1 MSEENF
7 NPNFRFNYLGNRI
20 MQYYDH
26 QIMGG
31 GIELKLTELGK
42 KVTSFKPNDMPL
54 RILITN
60 PRHWDFY
67 DLNDI
72 KKLFNCRPI
81 QRKKLL
87 QLMKRGESKM
97 INQTPNKLGWIKTAK
112 LKWKHSRYKNVFL
125 LKQQGSGVLNPYLLY
140 IGVDEGRYFY
150 PQKEIR
156 FINNQLDALLIAK
169 KHNQRGESKM
179 MNDL

>member
-1 MSEENF
+1 MKEENF
-7 NPNFRFNYLGNRI
+7 NPNFRFNHLGNRI

-42 KVTSFKPNDMPL
+42 KVTSFKPNSMPL

-81 QRKKLL
+81 QRKSLL
-87 QLMKRGESKM
+87 
-97 INQTPNKLGWIKTAK
+97 
-112 LKWKHSRYKNVFL
+112 
-125 LKQQGSGVLNPYLLY
+125 
-140 IGVDEGRYFY
+140 
-150 PQKEIR
+150 
-156 FINNQLDALLIAK
+156 
-169 KHNQRGESKM
+169 
-179 MNDL
+179 

>member
-1 MSEENF
+1 MKEENF
-7 NPNFRFNYLGNRI
+7 NPNFRFNHLGNRI

-31 GIELKLTELGK
+31 GIELRLTELGK
-42 KVTSFKPNDMPL
+42 KVTSFKPNSMPL

-87 QLMKRGESKM
+87 
-97 INQTPNKLGWIKTAK
+97 
-112 LKWKHSRYKNVFL
+112 
-125 LKQQGSGVLNPYLLY
+125 
-140 IGVDEGRYFY
+140 
-150 PQKEIR
+150 
-156 FINNQLDALLIAK
+156 
-169 KHNQRGESKM
+169 
-179 MNDL
+179 

>member
-1 MSEENF
+1 MKEENF
-7 NPNFRFNYLGNRI
+7 NPNFRFNHLGNRI

-42 KVTSFKPNDMPL
+42 KVTSFKPNSMPL

-60 PRHWDFY
+60 PRHWDWY

-81 QRKKLL
+81 QRKSLL
-87 QLMKRGESKM
+87 
-97 INQTPNKLGWIKTAK
+97 
-112 LKWKHSRYKNVFL
+112 
-125 LKQQGSGVLNPYLLY
+125 
-140 IGVDEGRYFY
+140 
-150 PQKEIR
+150 
-156 FINNQLDALLIAK
+156 
-169 KHNQRGESKM
+169 
-179 MNDL
+179 

>member
-1 MSEENF
+1 MKEENF

-42 KVTSFKPNDMPL
+42 KVTFFKPNNMPL

-60 PRHWDFY
+60 PRHWDWY

-72 KKLFNCRPI
+72 KKLFDYRPI

-87 QLMKRGESKM
+87 
-97 INQTPNKLGWIKTAK
+97 
-112 LKWKHSRYKNVFL
+112 
-125 LKQQGSGVLNPYLLY
+125 
-140 IGVDEGRYFY
+140 
-150 PQKEIR
+150 
-156 FINNQLDALLIAK
+156 
-169 KHNQRGESKM
+169 
-179 MNDL
+179 

>member
-1 MSEENF
+1 MEKENF
-7 NPNFRFNYLGNRI
+7 NPNFRFNYLGKRI

-42 KVTSFKPNDMPL
+42 KVTSFKPNTMPL

-67 DLNDI
+67 DLKDI

-81 QRKKLL
+81 QRKSLL
-87 QLMKRGESKM
+87 
-97 INQTPNKLGWIKTAK
+97 
-112 LKWKHSRYKNVFL
+112 
-125 LKQQGSGVLNPYLLY
+125 
-140 IGVDEGRYFY
+140 
-150 PQKEIR
+150 
-156 FINNQLDALLIAK
+156 
-169 KHNQRGESKM
+169 
-179 MNDL
+179 

>member
-1 MSEENF
+1 MKEENF
-7 NPNFRFNYLGNRI
+7 NPNFRFNYLGKRI

-42 KVTSFKPNDMPL
+42 KVTSFKPNTIPL

-60 PRHWDFY
+60 PRHWDWY

-87 QLMKRGESKM
+87 
-97 INQTPNKLGWIKTAK
+97 
-112 LKWKHSRYKNVFL
+112 
-125 LKQQGSGVLNPYLLY
+125 
-140 IGVDEGRYFY
+140 
-150 PQKEIR
+150 
-156 FINNQLDALLIAK
+156 
-169 KHNQRGESKM
+169 
-179 MNDL
+179 

>member
-1 MSEENF
+1 MNEENF
-7 NPNFRFNYLGNRI
+7 NPNFRFNYSGKRI

-42 KVTSFKPNDMPL
+42 KVTSFKPNTMPL

-67 DLNDI
+67 DLKDI

-87 QLMKRGESKM
+87 
-97 INQTPNKLGWIKTAK
+97 
-112 LKWKHSRYKNVFL
+112 
-125 LKQQGSGVLNPYLLY
+125 
-140 IGVDEGRYFY
+140 
-150 PQKEIR
+150 
-156 FINNQLDALLIAK
+156 
-169 KHNQRGESKM
+169 
-179 MNDL
+179 

>member
-7 NPNFRFNYLGNRI
+7 NPNFRFNHLGNRI

-42 KVTSFKPNDMPL
+42 KVTSFKPNTIPL

-60 PRHWDFY
+60 PRHWDWY

-87 QLMKRGESKM
+87 
-97 INQTPNKLGWIKTAK
+97 
-112 LKWKHSRYKNVFL
+112 
-125 LKQQGSGVLNPYLLY
+125 
-140 IGVDEGRYFY
+140 
-150 PQKEIR
+150 
-156 FINNQLDALLIAK
+156 
-169 KHNQRGESKM
+169 
-179 MNDL
+179 

>member
-7 NPNFRFNYLGNRI
+7 NPNFRFNHLGNRI

-42 KVTSFKPNDMPL
+42 KVTSFKPNNMPL

-72 KKLFNCRPI
+72 KKLFDYRPI
-81 QRKKLL
+81 QRKSLL
-87 QLMKRGESKM
+87 
-97 INQTPNKLGWIKTAK
+97 
-112 LKWKHSRYKNVFL
+112 
-125 LKQQGSGVLNPYLLY
+125 
-140 IGVDEGRYFY
+140 
-150 PQKEIR
+150 
-156 FINNQLDALLIAK
+156 
-169 KHNQRGESKM
+169 
-179 MNDL
+179 

>member
-1 MSEENF
+1 MNEENF
-7 NPNFRFNYLGNRI
+7 NPNFRFNYLGKRI

-42 KVTSFKPNDMPL
+42 KVVSFKPNGMPL

-60 PRHWDFY
+60 PRHWDWY
-67 DLNDI
+67 DLKDI

-87 QLMKRGESKM
+87 
-97 INQTPNKLGWIKTAK
+97 
-112 LKWKHSRYKNVFL
+112 
-125 LKQQGSGVLNPYLLY
+125 
-140 IGVDEGRYFY
+140 
-150 PQKEIR
+150 
-156 FINNQLDALLIAK
+156 
-169 KHNQRGESKM
+169 
-179 MNDL
+179 

>member
-1 MSEENF
+1 MEKENV
-7 NPNFRFNYLGNRI
+7 NPNFWFNYLGKRI

-42 KVTSFKPNDMPL
+42 KVTSFKPNTIPL

-60 PRHWDFY
+60 PRHWDWY

-87 QLMKRGESKM
+87 
-97 INQTPNKLGWIKTAK
+97 
-112 LKWKHSRYKNVFL
+112 
-125 LKQQGSGVLNPYLLY
+125 
-140 IGVDEGRYFY
+140 
-150 PQKEIR
+150 
-156 FINNQLDALLIAK
+156 
-169 KHNQRGESKM
+169 
-179 MNDL
+179 

>member
-1 MSEENF
+1 MNEENF
-7 NPNFRFNYLGNRI
+7 NPNFRFNHLGNRI

-31 GIELKLTELGK
+31 GIELRLTELGK
-42 KVTSFKPNDMPL
+42 KVTSFKPNSMPL

-60 PRHWDFY
+60 PRHWDWY

-87 QLMKRGESKM
+87 
-97 INQTPNKLGWIKTAK
+97 
-112 LKWKHSRYKNVFL
+112 
-125 LKQQGSGVLNPYLLY
+125 
-140 IGVDEGRYFY
+140 
-150 PQKEIR
+150 
-156 FINNQLDALLIAK
+156 
-169 KHNQRGESKM
+169 
-179 MNDL
+179 

>member
-1 MSEENF
+1 MEKENF
-7 NPNFRFNYLGNRI
+7 NPNFRFNYLGKRI

-42 KVTSFKPNDMPL
+42 KVTSFKPNTIPL

-60 PRHWDFY
+60 PRHWDWY

-87 QLMKRGESKM
+87 
-97 INQTPNKLGWIKTAK
+97 
-112 LKWKHSRYKNVFL
+112 
-125 LKQQGSGVLNPYLLY
+125 
-140 IGVDEGRYFY
+140 
-150 PQKEIR
+150 
-156 FINNQLDALLIAK
+156 
-169 KHNQRGESKM
+169 
-179 MNDL
+179 

>member
-42 KVTSFKPNDMPL
+42 KVVSFKPNGMPL

-60 PRHWDFY
+60 PRHWDWY
-67 DLNDI
+67 DLKDI

-81 QRKKLL
+81 QRKSLL
-87 QLMKRGESKM
+87 
-97 INQTPNKLGWIKTAK
+97 
-112 LKWKHSRYKNVFL
+112 
-125 LKQQGSGVLNPYLLY
+125 
-140 IGVDEGRYFY
+140 
-150 PQKEIR
+150 
-156 FINNQLDALLIAK
+156 
-169 KHNQRGESKM
+169 
-179 MNDL
+179 

>member
-1 MSEENF
+1 MKEENF
-7 NPNFRFNYLGNRI
+7 NPNFRFNYLGKRI

-42 KVTSFKPNDMPL
+42 KVTSFKPNSMPL

-67 DLNDI
+67 DLKDI

-87 QLMKRGESKM
+87 
-97 INQTPNKLGWIKTAK
+97 
-112 LKWKHSRYKNVFL
+112 
-125 LKQQGSGVLNPYLLY
+125 
-140 IGVDEGRYFY
+140 
-150 PQKEIR
+150 
-156 FINNQLDALLIAK
+156 
-169 KHNQRGESKM
+169 
-179 MNDL
+179 

>member
-1 MSEENF
+1 MNEENF
-7 NPNFRFNYLGNRI
+7 NPNFRFNHLGNRI

-42 KVTSFKPNDMPL
+42 KVTSFKPNSMPL

-60 PRHWDFY
+60 PRHWDWY

-87 QLMKRGESKM
+87 
-97 INQTPNKLGWIKTAK
+97 
-112 LKWKHSRYKNVFL
+112 
-125 LKQQGSGVLNPYLLY
+125 
-140 IGVDEGRYFY
+140 
-150 PQKEIR
+150 
-156 FINNQLDALLIAK
+156 
-169 KHNQRGESKM
+169 
-179 MNDL
+179 

>member
-1 MSEENF
+1 MKEENF
-7 NPNFRFNYLGNRI
+7 NPNFRFNHLGNRI

-42 KVTSFKPNDMPL
+42 KVTSFKPNTIPL

-72 KKLFNCRPI
+72 KKLFNYRPI

-87 QLMKRGESKM
+87 
-97 INQTPNKLGWIKTAK
+97 
-112 LKWKHSRYKNVFL
+112 
-125 LKQQGSGVLNPYLLY
+125 
-140 IGVDEGRYFY
+140 
-150 PQKEIR
+150 
-156 FINNQLDALLIAK
+156 
-169 KHNQRGESKM
+169 
-179 MNDL
+179 

>member
-1 MSEENF
+1 MKEENF
-7 NPNFRFNYLGNRI
+7 NPNFRFNYLGKRI

-31 GIELKLTELGK
+31 GIELKITELGK
-42 KVTSFKPNDMPL
+42 NVTSFKPNDMPL

-87 QLMKRGESKM
+87 
-97 INQTPNKLGWIKTAK
+97 
-112 LKWKHSRYKNVFL
+112 
-125 LKQQGSGVLNPYLLY
+125 
-140 IGVDEGRYFY
+140 
-150 PQKEIR
+150 
-156 FINNQLDALLIAK
+156 
-169 KHNQRGESKM
+169 
-179 MNDL
+179 

>member
-1 MSEENF
+1 MKEENF
-7 NPNFRFNYLGNRI
+7 NPNFRFNHLGNRI

-42 KVTSFKPNDMPL
+42 KVTSFKPNSMPL

-60 PRHWDFY
+60 PRHWDWY

-87 QLMKRGESKM
+87 
-97 INQTPNKLGWIKTAK
+97 
-112 LKWKHSRYKNVFL
+112 
-125 LKQQGSGVLNPYLLY
+125 
-140 IGVDEGRYFY
+140 
-150 PQKEIR
+150 
-156 FINNQLDALLIAK
+156 
-169 KHNQRGESKM
+169 
-179 MNDL
+179 

>member
-1 MSEENF
+1 MEKENF
-7 NPNFRFNYLGNRI
+7 NPNFRFNHLGNRI
-20 MQYYDH
+20 MEYYDH

-31 GIELKLTELGK
+31 GIELRLTELGK
-42 KVTSFKPNDMPL
+42 KVTSFKPNSMPL

-87 QLMKRGESKM
+87 
-97 INQTPNKLGWIKTAK
+97 
-112 LKWKHSRYKNVFL
+112 
-125 LKQQGSGVLNPYLLY
+125 
-140 IGVDEGRYFY
+140 
-150 PQKEIR
+150 
-156 FINNQLDALLIAK
+156 
-169 KHNQRGESKM
+169 
-179 MNDL
+179 

>member
-7 NPNFRFNYLGNRI
+7 NPNFRFNHLGNRI

-42 KVTSFKPNDMPL
+42 KVTSFKPNTMPL

-60 PRHWDFY
+60 PRHWDWY

-87 QLMKRGESKM
+87 
-97 INQTPNKLGWIKTAK
+97 
-112 LKWKHSRYKNVFL
+112 
-125 LKQQGSGVLNPYLLY
+125 
-140 IGVDEGRYFY
+140 
-150 PQKEIR
+150 
-156 FINNQLDALLIAK
+156 
-169 KHNQRGESKM
+169 
-179 MNDL
+179 